1 MVHYLKLTS
10 REKLSILVSIAK
22 TKGLMVCL
30 TYMEEFDRY
39 PIFCIDTSRDRDE
52 NHIWGQ
58 IAYDDAHLFSFEEM
72 LDLLLD
78 YKQEHEYHLSN
89 LTKVSWRQGDDFVK
103 INNDEIDIAAIK
115 NMITVINTINQ

>member
-22 TKGLMVCL
+22 TKGLMVCEI
-30 TYMEEFDRY
+30 YMEEFHRF
-39 PIFCIDTSRDRDE
+39 PIFTIDLSRDRDE

-58 IAYDDAHLFSFEEM
+58 AAWDDNHLLTFEEM
-72 LDLLLD
+72 LDLLLE

-89 LTKVSWRQGDDFVK
+89 RTKAVWKQGDDFVK
-103 INNDEIDIAAIK
+103 INGDEVELSAIK
-115 NMITVINTINQ
+115 NLITVINTLNQ

>member
-22 TKGLMVCL
+22 TKGLMVCE
-30 TYMEEFDRY
+30 TYMQEFHRY
-39 PIFCIDTSRDRDE
+39 PTFCIDTSRDRDE

-58 IAYDDAHLFSFEEM
+58 HAYDDAHLFSFEEM

-89 LTKVSWRQGDDFVK
+89 RTKAEWKQGDDFVK
-103 INNDEIDIAAIK
+103 INGDMVDLSAIK
-115 NMITVINTINQ
+115 NLITVINTLNQ